1 MSRQVE
7 FYFDFGSP
15 YSYLAYK
22 ELPRVAQR
30 TGAQIVW
37 RPILLGGVF
46 KATGNHSPAEIPAKG
61 RWSKTDTARWSRRYG
76 ASLQQNPHFPVNT
89 LALMRA
95 AVGFQLQDEA
105 AFHRYVEAIFAAM
118 WEQQRNLND
127 PAEIGAV
134 LTAAGFDAR
143 QVLGMIDAPAVK
155 DALKQATEAAVARGV
170 FGVPSFFVGD
180 ELFWGND
187 RLLFVEEALAA

>member
-1 MSRQVE
+1 MSRQVA

-30 TGAQIVW
+30 TGAEIIW

-61 RWSKTDTARWSRRYG
+61 LWSKTDTQRWSRRYG
-76 ASLQQNPHFPVNT
+76 ANLRQNPHFPVNT

-95 AVGFQLQDEA
+95 ATGFQMRDEA
-105 AFHRYVEAIFAAM
+105 AFHRYVAAIFTAM
-118 WEQQRNLND
+118 WEEQRNLND

-143 QVLGMIDAPAVK
+143 EVLAMIDDPVVK
-155 DALKQATEAAVARGV
+155 DALKQATEAAVARGL
-170 FGVPSFFVGD
+170 FGVPSFIVGD

>member
-1 MSRQVE
+1 MSKQVT

-30 TGAQIVW
+30 TGARIDWQPV
-37 RPILLGGVF
+37 LLGGIF
-46 KATGNHSPAEIPAKG
+46 KATGNHSPAEIPAKA
-61 RWSKTDTARWSRRYG
+61 RWSTADTERWSRRYG
-76 ASLQQNPHFPVNT
+76 ASLRQNPHFPVNT

-95 AVGFQLQDEA
+95 AKGFQLRDEA
-105 AFHRYVEAIFAAM
+105 AFHRYVETMFAAM

-134 LTAAGFDAR
+134 LAAAGFDPRAA
-143 QVLGMIDAPAVK
+143 LKMIEEPAVK
-155 DALKQATEAAVARGV
+155 DALRQATEAAVARGV
-170 FGVPSFFVGD
+170 FGAPSFIVGD

-187 RLLFVEEALAA
+187 RLLFVEEALGG

>member
-1 MSRQVE
+1 MSKQVT

-30 TGAQIVW
+30 TGARIDWQ
-37 RPILLGGVF
+37 PILLGGVF

-61 RWSKTDTARWSRRYG
+61 RWSNTDTARWSKRYG
-76 ASLQQNPHFPVNT
+76 ANLQQNPHFPINT

-95 AVGFQLQDEA
+95 AKGYQLRDEA
-105 AFHRYVEAIFAAM
+105 AFHRYVEAMFAAM

-127 PAEIGAV
+127 PAEIGAA
-134 LTAAGFDAR
+134 LAAAGLDPREA
-143 QVLGMIDAPAVK
+143 LKMIEDPVVK
-155 DALKQATEAAVARGV
+155 DALKQATEAAVARGL
-170 FGVPSFFVGD
+170 FGVPSFVVGD

-187 RLLFVEEALAA
+187 RLLFVEEALGA